1 MAAANRTGFW
11 NDAVWA
17 SLDDGVSKAVNAVR
31 VIQRVFPT
39 VQLPDVTSVP
49 ADQFDPGKM
58 SITEGATKPYAELA
72 VQFTLT
78 SGQVA
83 SDPTGTT
90 AITLAKFAAKDLAL
104 AEDLLILQGD
114 DAKSGL
120 PPTVRIESGGHSL
133 GKGILGLVHHR
144 TITVPDSGDPV
155 ANSGAH
161 ILAAVA
167 QGIAAL
173 SKEMQAPPY
182 ALLLDTDAF
191 ASTWGSVINGAP
203 AYTVLNPVLTG
214 GIYGTGAMPANTGLL
229 IALGGDP
236 TTVYF
241 GNDPVTE
248 PTHRDGSGMNHF
260 RTFER
265 VQFVARDPR
274 AFVRLE
280 FPRAGSTRT
289 GASSGSRKGQTAQPE
304 T

>member
-1 MAAANRTGFW
+1 MATANRVGFW

-31 VIQRVFPT
+31 VIQKVFPT
-39 VQLPDVTSVP
+39 VQLPDVTTVP
-49 ADQFDPGKM
+49 ADEFDPAKM
-58 SITEGATKPYAELA
+58 SITEGGTKPYAELA
-72 VQFTLT
+72 VQLSLT
-78 SGQVA
+78 SGQVTA
-83 SDPTGTT
+83 DANGAT

-104 AEDLLILQGD
+104 AEDIVILQGEH
-114 DAKSGL
+114 AHGSL
-120 PPTVRIESGGHSL
+120 PSTVRIESGGRSL
-133 GKGILGLVHHR
+133 GKGILGLAGAR
-144 TITVPDSGDPV
+144 TITVHPAAADAPT
-155 ANSGAH
+155 NSGGP

-167 QGIAAL
+167 KGIAL
-173 SKEMQAPPY
+173 LTKEMQAPPY

-236 TTVYF
+236 TTIYF

-248 PTHRDGSGMNHF
+248 PTHRDGGGMNYF

-280 FPRAGSTRT
+280 FPAAGGGTTRK
-289 GASSGSRKGQTAQPE
+289 SHTA
-304 T
+304 